1 MSDLSK
7 FIAQHKEDDLSK
19 LAFRFAKDKMIN
31 HSFVLKQ
38 ISGYQKIRSKIP
50 AWYAIDN
57 LRFPQKLSLEQCSS
71 EVTARYKKEIV
82 EGEALLDLTGGF
94 GVDCAFLSD
103 QFSRVD
109 YVEVQPELC
118 ELAKH
123 NFEQLNLKNIQV
135 YNEDGAQFL
144 QKCDVYDC
152 IFLDP
157 ARRNNKGEKVVF
169 LSDCQPNVLEI
180 LDLLLLKSKE
190 VLIKLSPMIDLSVLE
205 KSFSNK
211 LSEIHVIAVDNECKE
226 ILAKISQKDCLEP
239 QIKTVNIE
247 EKKNLRQVLTFSR
260 KEKEHGEAAYASEI
274 EKYLYEPNVA
284 ILKAGAFQLVSE
296 KFGLKKIHLHTHLYT
311 SNKLVANF
319 PGRIFEVEKSFSFS
333 KKELKDNLKEVKKAN
348 ISTRNFPETPESLH
362 KKLKIKTGGDV
373 YLFACT
379 ALEKKLLIKTKKITL

>member
-1 MSDLSK
+1 MEM
-7 FIAQHKEDDLSK
+7 Q
-19 LAFRFAKDKMIN
+19 
-31 HSFVLKQ
+31 
-38 ISGYQKIRSKIP
+38 
-50 AWYAIDN
+50 
-57 LRFPQKLSLEQCSS
+57 
-71 EVTARYKKEIV
+71 
-82 EGEALLDLTGGF
+82 
-94 GVDCAFLSD
+94 VDGS
-103 QFSRVD
+103 
-109 YVEVQPELC
+109 
-118 ELAKH
+118 
-123 NFEQLNLKNIQV
+123 
-135 YNEDGAQFL
+135 
-144 QKCDVYDC
+144 
-152 IFLDP
+152 
-157 ARRNNKGEKVVF
+157 
-169 LSDCQPNVLEI
+169 CQ
-180 LDLLLLKSKE
+180 
-190 VLIKLSPMIDLSVLE
+190 
-205 KSFSNK
+205 
-211 LSEIHVIAVDNECKE
+211 
-226 ILAKISQKDCLEP
+226 ISQKDCLEP

-284 ILKAGAFQLVSE
+284 ILKVGAFQLVSE